1 MNRRLTQV
9 VDFLESHPGY
19 IKWGSRKLA
28 EKLGVSRDEIKAV
41 KKFLGVNTNSKA
53 DYEQFVADCKEAGIV
68 PIEHIVEEEEIDTTI
83 QLPKI
88 LILDIETAPVK
99 AYVWRLWKQD
109 VYIDQII
116 SDWFMLTWSAKWLG
130 ADGTMSEKLT
140 TKEALEEDDKR
151 IVTELW
157 DLLNEA
163 DIVIAHNGNS
173 FDIPKIKTRF
183 ILHGLPPTTPYQ
195 QIDTKVIAA
204 KEFGFSSNKL
214 DYLGQMF
221 GLGQKIHTE
230 FSLWTKCLQG
240 DPAALEEMR
249 IYNVQDVI
257 LLEKIYLKLRPY
269 IKGHPNVTLYDER
282 YPDRCPSCGGS
293 HLVEVAHTYTSVN
306 KFKVFSCLDCG
317 AMSRNRKSVKRVKA
331 TTVSLSR

>member
-1 MNRRLTQV
+1 MNTRLTQV

-28 EKLGVSRDEIKAV
+28 DKLGVTKDEIKAV
-41 KKFLGVNTNSKA
+41 KTLIGVNTNSRE
-53 DYEQFVADCKEAGIV
+53 DYIRFTEDCRRAGIV
-68 PIEHIVEEEEIDTTI
+68 VEETVQEEELPEVIG
-83 QLPKI
+83 LPKI

-99 AYVWRLWKQD
+99 AFVWRLWKQD

-116 SDWFMLTWSAKWLG
+116 SDWFMLTWSAKWLNS
-130 ADGTMSEKLT
+130 DGTYSEKLT
-140 TKEALEEDDKR
+140 PKEALEENDGR
-151 IVTELW
+151 IIGGLW
-157 DLLNEA
+157 ELLNEA

-173 FDIPKIKTRF
+173 FDIPKIKSRF
-183 ILHGLPPTTPYQ
+183 ILHGLPPTTPYK

-230 FSLWTKCLQG
+230 FSLWTRCLQG

-249 IYNVQDVI
+249 IYNVQDVQ

-269 IKGHPNVTLYDER
+269 IKGHPNVTLYGGSTAG
-282 YPDRCPSCGGS
+282 RCPSCGEN
-293 HLVEVAHTYTSVN
+293 HLEEEAYTYTSVN
-306 KFKVFSCLDCG
+306 KFKVYRCPDCG
-317 AMSRNRKSVKRVKA
+317 ALSRDRKSVKGVKA
-331 TTVSLSR
+331 ANVSLSR